1 MLMAKTAFALN
12 LPPEKAIKWLEDQG
26 VSIQNR
32 REMSPEEAA
41 KVITVARIANLDMLQ
56 NIKTALVDSAKNG
69 TPFAQFKK
77 DILSH
82 MQAAGWVHKDENGQ
96 PEIIDPDT
104 GEVFGSPRRL
114 ENIYRT
120 NMQAA
125 FSASR
130 YQSLMQNT
138 HSRPYWQYSSVNDYR
153 TRPAHA
159 AMSGLVYRYDDPFWS
174 TFYPP
179 NGYRC
184 RCTVTALADRD
195 IQRRGLIV
203 SESTAE
209 NLIDSESTSK
219 SGQTHVTKAYRA
231 PDGTLVKTD
240 KGFDYH
246 VGKINYRP
254 NLDEY
259 DRKLAQQFA
268 KADMT
273 GAEFKTSLQRLQKEF
288 KQAEKQQGNGEQSAA
303 GKSTGRSMKF
313 AAGMLSEE
321 NQQLLQSSRAS
332 VWLSD
337 DTLIKQI
344 KNVAGQDADNFYQ
357 ELPEV
362 INMPDM
368 IFKGENNTFSLIR
381 KTKAGHMLAVIRQM
395 GKSKEI
401 QVKSYQAISDS
412 ELVALQKKWQQLK

>member
-41 KVITVARIANLDMLQ
+41 KVITVARISNLDMMQ

-69 TPFAQFKK
+69 TPYAQFKK

-159 AMSGLVYRYDDPFWS
+159 AMSGLVYRYDDPFWD

-184 RCTVTALADRD
+184 RCTVTALANRD
-195 IQRRGLIV
+195 IQRRGLII
-203 SESTAE
+203 SESTAK

-219 SGQTHVTKAYRA
+219 SGQTHITKAYRA

-273 GAEFKTSLQRLQKEF
+273 GAEFKTSLQKLQKEI
-288 KQAEKQQGNGEQSAA
+288 KQAKKHQGNAEQSAA
-303 GKSTGRSMKF
+303 GKSTGHSMKF
-313 AAGMLSEE
+313 AAGMLSDE

-337 DTLIKQI
+337 DTLIEQI
-344 KNVAGQDADNFYQ
+344 KNMVGQDVDNFYQ

-362 INMPDM
+362 INTPDM
-368 IFKGENNTFSLIR
+368 IFKGKNNTFSLIR
-381 KTKAGHMLAVIRQM
+381 KTKAGRMLAVIRQM

-401 QVKSYQAISDS
+401 YVKSYQAIGDS
-412 ELVALQKKWQQLK
+412 ELEALQKKLQQLK